1 MKSLDYEAL
10 KREVIHTLENNK
22 SIVLAT
28 CSNNRVTAR
37 EVYFASNDFSIYFV
51 TSKAYDKYKQ
61 IEKNTNVALCV
72 GNIQMEG
79 TAIIKGH
86 PNLAENE
93 NLTAICLNK
102 SKKEFEQFIKYK
114 NTVLI
119 EVVVSRVELWKD
131 NAREYLDINKKEA
144 YRVG

>member
-1 MKSLDYEAL
+1 MKSLDFELL
-10 KREVIHTLENNK
+10 KQEVIHTLERSK

-37 EVYFASNDFSIYFV
+37 EVYYASKDFNLYFV
-51 TSKAYDKYKQ
+51 TSKAFDKYKQ
-61 IEKNTNVALCV
+61 IEKNRNVAFCL

-79 TAIIKGH
+79 IAIMKGH
-86 PNLAENE
+86 PNLPENKSE
-93 NLTAICLNK
+93 TAICLSK
-102 SKKEFEQFIKYK
+102 SKKEFEHYMKYK

-119 EVVVSRVELWKD
+119 EVVVTRVELWK
-131 NAREYLDINKKEA
+131 NNGREYLDINKAEA

>member
-1 MKSLDYEAL
+1 MKSLNYELL
-10 KREVIHTLENNK
+10 KQEVINTLENSR

-37 EVYFASNDFSIYFV
+37 EIYFASNNFSIYFL

-61 IEKNTNVALCV
+61 IEKNRYVALCL

-86 PNLAENE
+86 PKLPENVAEI
-93 NLTAICLNK
+93 AICMNK
-102 SKKEFEQFIKYK
+102 SKKEFEHFIKYK

-119 EVVVSRVELWKD
+119 EVVVNRVELWK
-131 NAREYLDINKKEA
+131 NNGREYLDINKQEA
-144 YRVG
+144 CRIG

>member
-1 MKSLDYEAL
+1 MKSLDYEEL
-10 KREVIHTLENNK
+10 KREVIHRLENSN

-37 EVYFASNDFSIYFV
+37 EVYFASYDFCIYFV
-51 TSKAYDKYKQ
+51 TSKAFDKYKQ
-61 IEKNTNVALCV
+61 IEKNTKVALCL

-79 TAIIKGH
+79 TAIIKGN
-86 PNLAENE
+86 PNLTENE

-102 SKKEFEQFIKYK
+102 IKKEFEQFFKYK
-114 NTVLI
+114 NTTLI
-119 EVVVSRVELWKD
+119 EVVASCVELW
-131 NAREYLDINKKEA
+131 NNNGREYLDINKKEA

>member
-1 MKSLDYEAL
+1 MKSIDYETL
-10 KREVIHTLENNK
+10 TQEVIHTLENNK

-37 EVYFASNDFSIYFV
+37 EVYFASKNLSIYFL
-51 TSKAYDKYKQ
+51 TSKAYDKFKQ
-61 IEKNTNVALCV
+61 IEKNRNIALCL

-79 TAIIKGH
+79 VAIIKGH
-86 PNLAENE
+86 PNLPENE
-93 NLTAICLNK
+93 IETSICLSK
-102 SKKEFEQFIKYK
+102 SKKEFEHFIKYK

-119 EVVVSRVELWKD
+119 EAVITRVELWK
-131 NAREYLDINKKEA
+131 NNGREYLDINKKEA

>member
-1 MKSLDYEAL
+1 MKNLNYELL
-10 KREVIHTLENNK
+10 KQEVIRTLENSK

-37 EVYFASNDFSIYFV
+37 EVYFASNNLSIYFL
-51 TSKAYDKYKQ
+51 TSKAYDKFKQ
-61 IEKNTNVALCV
+61 IEKNRNVAFCL

-86 PNLAENE
+86 PKLPENE
-93 NLTAICLNK
+93 VETAICLNK
-102 SKKEFEQFIKYK
+102 SKREFEQFIKYK
-114 NTVLI
+114 NTILI
-119 EVVVSRVELWKD
+119 EVVITHVGLWK
-131 NAREYLDINKKEA
+131 NNGREYLEINNEEA

>member
-1 MKSLDYEAL
+1 MKSLNYDVL
-10 KREVIHTLENNK
+10 KQEIINVMENSK

-37 EVYFASNDFSIYFV
+37 EVYFASKNFSIYFL

-61 IEKNTNVALCV
+61 IEKNKNVALCL

-79 TAIIKGH
+79 IAIIKGH
-86 PNLAENE
+86 PSLSENKIE
-93 NLTAICLNK
+93 TNICLNK
-102 SKKEFEQFIKYK
+102 SRKELEHFIKYK
-114 NTVLI
+114 NTILI
-119 EVVVSRVELWKD
+119 EVLVTRVGIWK
-131 NAREYLDINKKEA
+131 NNGREYLDVKKGES